1 MSNEDDAG
9 ERRLLSESPCVGI
22 CTLDADE
29 QCLGCRRTRAEIA
42 GWSTF
47 SDAEKDAI
55 NRRNLP
61 HAHPAVSVRLL
72 GRAGTRQPRR
82 GGRRARRGQGGAD
95 NNI

>member
-1 MSNEDDAG
+1 MNDRDTPDAP
-9 ERRLLSESPCVGI
+9 EARLLSDSPCIGV

-29 QCLGCRRTRAEIA
+29 QCIGCRRTRAEIA

-47 SDAEKDAI
+47 DEATRDAI

-72 GRAGTRQPRR
+72 GHAGGGQPRR
-82 GGRRARRGQGGAD
+82 GGRRGRSR
-95 NNI
+95 